1 VHQGNMTVLGCVDVA
16 MYPQTEAFM
25 RFDYPSRLQADM
37 QARAADVARRFLEA
51 VGFSH
56 GLFNMEFFYDAE
68 TDALTVIEFNP
79 RLASQFSDLYR
90 RVEGINLHEIALA
103 LAHGQDPA
111 NLPRLVPTAGAA
123 SSFVYREFDPAATV
137 AVPDAQR
144 QRAFHE
150 AWPDAL
156 LLTFPKSRGSTERD
170 YKWLGS
176 HRYGIMH
183 LGGQDAADLRQRC
196 EAASALLGWTAPYAD
211 LQPAHQPHA
220 IHPAAP
226 APKTRHT
233 LIGNTP

>member
-1 VHQGNMTVLGCVDVA
+1 MPTNC
-16 MYPQTEAFM
+16 
-25 RFDYPSRLQADM
+25 
-37 QARAADVARRFLEA
+37 
-51 VGFSH
+51 
-56 GLFNMEFFYDAE
+56 
-68 TDALTVIEFNP
+68 
-79 RLASQFSDLYR
+79 RLAEL
-90 RVEGINLHEIALA
+90 
-103 LAHGQDPA
+103 PA
-111 NLPRLVPTAGAA
+111 RSIKSKSSARPLSAG
-123 SSFVYREFDPAATV
+123 
-137 AVPDAQR
+137 
-144 QRAFHE
+144 AFHE